1 MMTRCGIALSGLMVL
16 TAAAWADGVSAYA
29 AVRTARKVSGGA
41 PLVEVSGESGEPR
54 PQRWKLIFSD
64 PRARGGVRE
73 VVVSG
78 DEVVSERTPL
88 RGYAGVGA
96 EPPIVLSRLNLNSD
110 AAFEIANRQAIAR
123 QIGFNW
129 VDYTLRAN
137 NVTGAPVWVLRLQD
151 HMGVPVGVITISAED
166 GSVIMPLE
174 VSSRPRNEEYGDRF
188 EDTSAGRQIGGVI
201 GAVGDFFE
209 RSAIT
214 VRDVTLDTVGNVEE
228 AMTGDRT
235 VGRRAND
242 DDDDDD
248 DDRDDND
255 D

>member
-1 MMTRCGIALSGLMVL
+1 MIPEMISRIGIGFSGLMIL
-16 TAAAWADGVSAYA
+16 TAAAWADGGSAYA

-41 PLVEVSGESGEPR
+41 PLVEVTGERGEPR
-54 PQRWKLIFSD
+54 PQRWNLVFSD

-78 DEVVSERTPL
+78 DEIVSERTPL

-96 EPPIVLSRLNLNSD
+96 EPPIILSRLNLNSD
-110 AAFEIANRQAIAR
+110 AAFEIANKQAIAR
-123 QIGFNW
+123 QIGFHW
-129 VDYTLRAN
+129 IDYTLRAN

-166 GSVIMPLE
+166 GAVVMPLE
-174 VSSRPRNEEYGDRF
+174 VSSRPRTEGYDDRF
-188 EDTSAGRQIGGVI
+188 EDTSTGRRIGGVI

-209 RSAIT
+209 RTAIT

-235 VGRRAND
+235 VGRRASDDDNDRD
-242 DDDDDD
+242 DDDE
-248 DDRDDND
+248 
-255 D
+255 